1 MLAVIWVVVGRTLL
15 IVHPN
20 ELPLCCIRKSLV
32 IAHRVATDHYFLL
45 FLNVCSLVKLVAN
58 CKGYRVGF
66 YDNVINE
73 QRVCHSY
80 EKLAFKELV
89 WSDLPSENAL
99 R

>member
-1 MLAVIWVVVGRTLL
+1 MLAVIWVVVSRTLL

-45 FLNVCSLVKLVAN
+45 ILNVCSLVKLVAN
-58 CKGYRVGF
+58 CKGYSVGL

-73 QRVCHSY
+73 QRVCHFN
-80 EKLAFKELV
+80 EKWTFKELV
-89 WSDLPSENAL
+89 RRDLLSENAL

>member
-1 MLAVIWVVVGRTLL
+1 MLAVIWVVVSRTLL

-45 FLNVCSLVKLVAN
+45 VLNVCSLVKLVAN
-58 CKGYRVGF
+58 CKGYSVGL

-80 EKLAFKELV
+80 EKWTFKELV
-89 WSDLPSENAL
+89 RRDLPSENAL